1 MRIAFDSVHQQLHVG
16 KAVHEPARDLPDR
29 LVPHRRL
36 AVVDLERAVRLV
48 ERGHAPGITAVPG
61 VRVAPAESSTSN
73 AADSTSLAAGQMPL
87 DAFLLALG
95 AAALHAGWNILVARA
110 VDVRAATTVAIS
122 LSVILFAPVAALT
135 WDVEAAALPWIAAS
149 VVLELAYFLLLT
161 GAYQRSD
168 VSLVYPIAR
177 GMAPVLVLIGASVAG
192 TRLGLLP
199 AIGVLLVGTGVLLV
213 RGEGAH
219 ADRRGVLLALAI
231 AGTIVGY
238 TLTDNQGIEH
248 ASAISYLELQLVPV
262 AVVLLAGYAA
272 TGRLPAVRAEIG
284 VASLAAALASF
295 GAYALVLALGAR
307 PGSSVAAVRET
318 SVLFAV
324 ALGAIVLHERVTLV
338 RAVGRPDRRRRRSR
352 CPR

>member
-1 MRIAFDSVHQQLHVG
+1 
-16 KAVHEPARDLPDR
+16 
-29 LVPHRRL
+29 
-36 AVVDLERAVRLV
+36 
-48 ERGHAPGITAVPG
+48 
-61 VRVAPAESSTSN
+61 
-73 AADSTSLAAGQMPL
+73 MPL

-95 AAALHAGWNILVARA
+95 AAALHAGWNILVVRA

-161 GAYQRSD
+161 AAYQRSD

-177 GMAPVLVLIGASVAG
+177 GVAPVLVLIGASIAG
-192 TRLGLLP
+192 TRLGVLP
-199 AIGVLLVGTGVLLV
+199 AVGVLLVGTGVLLV
-213 RGEGAH
+213 RGERAH

-231 AGTIVGY
+231 AGTIAGY

-248 ASAISYLELQLVPV
+248 ASAISYLELQLLPV

-272 TGRLPAVRAEIG
+272 TGRLPAIRAEISL
-284 VASLAAALASF
+284 ASLAAALASF
-295 GAYALVLALGAR
+295 GAYALVLAALAR
-307 PGSSVAAVRET
+307 APAAPVAAVRET

-338 RAVGRPDRRRRRSR
+338 RAVGAALIVGGAVVVALA
-352 CPR
+352 